1 MATTTTSNLSTSQKA
16 LGIYFDTRVIESL
29 QPHLYFEQFGT
40 VETVPEGNYT
50 SRFFAFNR
58 IATSD
63 VSQLST
69 EGTGPTAIAVSV
81 SAVDITPT
89 QYGVSVEMTDLVA
102 LTAVF
107 QLVNTTL
114 TEVGKAMARKIDEV
128 IQTVVDAGNNVI
140 YSGKKTSRSDLTSSD
155 LIAVTDIFKA
165 VQRLRR
171 NAAPEYPGGGYACV
185 MHPAVAYNLMVSAG
199 TGASYWEMHKYA
211 QPENLFRGEIGSI
224 AGARIVQSPN
234 VQTFASADVTVYPTT
249 LIAADAYRISYWLA
263 RKVNTYVYPPENAVG
278 VNNQLGQKGWVGAKT
293 NIGVA
298 RTQEERLM
306 RIESAATA
314 L

>member
-128 IQTVVDAGNNVI
+128 IQTVVNAGNNVI
-140 YSGKKTSRSDLTSSD
+140 YSGNKTSRSDLTSSD

-185 MHPAVAYNLMVSAG
+185 MHPAVAYDLMVSAG

-234 VQTFASADVTVYPTT
+234 VQTFASTVTVYPTT

-263 RKVNTYVYPPENAVG
+263 RKVNTYVYPPENAVS

>member
-1 MATTTTSNLSTSQKA
+1 MPTTTTSNLSTSQKA
-16 LGIYFDTRVIESL
+16 LGIYFDTKVIESL
-29 QPHLYFEQFGT
+29 QPYLYFEQFGT

-50 SRFFAFNR
+50 SRFFTFTQ
-58 IATSD
+58 IATSN

-81 SAVDITPT
+81 SAVDTTPT

-128 IQTVVDAGNNVI
+128 IQTVVNAGSNVI
-140 YSGKKTSRSDLTSSD
+140 YPNANYTGRGSITSSD
-155 LIAVTDIFKA
+155 IITVPLIFKA
-165 VQRLRR
+165 VQKLRK
-171 NAAPEYPGGGYACV
+171 NSAPEYAGGGYACV
-185 MHPAVAYNLMVSAG
+185 MHPAVAYDLMTSAG
-199 TGASYWEMHKYA
+199 TGASYWEAHKYA
-211 QPENLFRGEIGSI
+211 QPENLFNGEIGSI

-234 VQTFASADVTVYPTT
+234 VQTFGSSPTIYPTT

-263 RKVNTYVYPPENAVG
+263 RKVNTYVYPPENAVS

-306 RIESAATA
+306 RIETAATS

>member
-1 MATTTTSNLSTSQKA
+1 MATTTTSNLEASGKA

-50 SRFFAFNR
+50 SRFFTFNQ
-58 IATSD
+58 IASSSVT
-63 VSQLST
+63 QLT
-69 EGTGPTAIAVSV
+69 EGTTPTAISVSV
-81 SAVDITPT
+81 NAIDTTPT
-89 QYGVSVEMTDLVA
+89 QYGVSIEITDLVA
-102 LTAVF
+102 LTSVF

-114 TEVGKAMARKIDEV
+114 NEIGKAMARKIDEV
-128 IQTVVDAGNNVI
+128 IQTVVNAGTNVV
-140 YSGKKTSRSDLTSSD
+140 YPGTCTARSSITSSD
-155 LIAVTDIFKA
+155 LITVGLIFKA
-165 VQRLRR
+165 VQKLRK
-171 NAAPEYPGGGYACV
+171 NSAPEYAGGGYACV
-185 MHPAVAYNLMVSAG
+185 MHPSVAYDLMTSAG

-211 QPENLFRGEIGSI
+211 QPENLFRGEIGAI

-234 VQTFASADVTVYPTT
+234 VQTFTSTTTVYPTT

-263 RKVNTYVYPPENAVG
+263 RKVNTYVYPPENAVSIT
-278 VNNQLGQKGWVGAKT
+278 NQLGQKGWVGAKT

-298 RTQEERLM
+298 RTQEERLI

>member
-128 IQTVVDAGNNVI
+128 IQTVVNAGNNVI
-140 YSGKKTSRSDLTSSD
+140 YSGNKTSRSALTSSD

-185 MHPAVAYNLMVSAG
+185 MHPAVAYDLMVSAG

-234 VQTFASADVTVYPTT
+234 VQTFASTVTVYPTT

-263 RKVNTYVYPPENAVG
+263 RKVNTYVYPPENAVS

>member
-128 IQTVVDAGNNVI
+128 IQTVVNAGNNVI
-140 YSGKKTSRSDLTSSD
+140 YSGNKTSRSDLTSSD

-185 MHPAVAYNLMVSAG
+185 MHPAVAYDLMVSAG

-234 VQTFASADVTVYPTT
+234 VQTFASTVTVYPTT

>member
-1 MATTTTSNLSTSQKA
+1 MATTNTSNLETAGKA
-16 LGIYFDTRVIESL
+16 LGVYFDTRVIESL
-29 QPHLYFEQFGT
+29 QPNLYFEQFGT

-50 SRFFAFNR
+50 SRFFTFNK
-58 IATSD
+58 IATSS
-63 VSQLST
+63 VSQLT
-69 EGTGPTAIAVSV
+69 EGTAPTAISVSV
-81 SAVDITPT
+81 NAIDTTPT

-114 TEVGKAMARKIDEV
+114 TEVGKAIARKIDEV
-128 IQTVVDAGNNVI
+128 IQTVVNAGTNVI
-140 YSGKKTSRSDLTSSD
+140 YAGNKTSRASLTETD
-155 LIAVTDIFKA
+155 LISVADIFKA
-165 VQRLRR
+165 VQKLRA
-171 NAAPEYPGGGYACV
+171 NSAPEFPGGGYACV
-185 MHPAVAYNLMVSAG
+185 MHPAVAHNLMTSAG

-211 QPENLFRGEIGSI
+211 QPENLFKGEMGSI

-234 VQTFASADVTVYPTT
+234 VQTFTSSVTVYPTT
-249 LIAADAYRISYWLA
+249 LIGADAYRISYWLA
-263 RKVNTYVYPPENAVG
+263 KKVNTYVYPPENAVSIT
-278 VNNQLGQKGWVGAKT
+278 NQLGQKGWVGAKT

-298 RTQEERLM
+298 RTQEERLI

>member
-1 MATTTTSNLSTSQKA
+1 MATTTTQNLETAGKA

-50 SRFFAFNR
+50 SRFFTFNK
-58 IATSD
+58 IATSS
-63 VSQLST
+63 VSQISS
-69 EGTGPTAIAVSV
+69 EGAAPTAISVSV
-81 SAVDITPT
+81 NAIDTTPT

-128 IQTVVDAGNNVI
+128 IQTVVNAGSNVI
-140 YSGKKTSRSDLTSSD
+140 YPNASYTGRGSITSSD
-155 LIAVTDIFKA
+155 LITVGLIFKA
-165 VQRLRR
+165 VQKLR
-171 NAAPEYPGGGYACV
+171 NNSAPEYPGGGYACV
-185 MHPAVAYNLMVSAG
+185 MHPAVAYDLMTSAG

-211 QPENLFRGEIGSI
+211 QPENLFNGEIGAI

-234 VQTFASADVTVYPTT
+234 VQTFTSGVTVYPTT
-249 LIAADAYRISYWLA
+249 LIGADAYRISYWLA
-263 RKVNTYVYPPENAVG
+263 RKVNTYVYPPENAVSIA
-278 VNNQLGQKGWVGAKT
+278 NQLGQKGWVGAKT

-298 RTQEERLM
+298 RTQEERLI
-306 RIESAATA
+306 RIESAATG